1 MKTFSR
7 LVRALL
13 ILVLAPVLALGPGF
27 SLPASAHTRSES
39 HSAWLVKGNTVHLQ
53 FTVPDLE
60 SKRITPDGDMPSV
73 EQLGSYI
80 ADHVGAFSGDQAC
93 KMTEGP
99 RAVASSVGYRRY
111 EFAFECP
118 SAEDIKVHSSAWFE
132 LVESHTNFAQIQTD
146 EGNFIEQLITKDQQT
161 LDASSSALSP
171 LQNAGFLDFLK
182 MGMLHIFTGVDH
194 MSFMLG
200 LVLISRRIRDLLFV
214 VTGFTVGHSLTL
226 ALAVTG
232 ILRPHPEFI
241 DALVAFTIAMIG
253 AENLGDAT
261 HRPLTVAL
269 GMGGLMFVLAFVQ
282 YLGAP
287 VILPSL
293 LLIGAG
299 IFGANYLMLTGHM
312 RDAARVR
319 LVMTLVF
326 GLIHGFGFA
335 SDLLEM
341 RLPTGRLVQLLMGF
355 NLGVEIAQVM
365 VVLSAVLLATILV
378 KVRLAVPR
386 PIFTDIAASFLV
398 AEGLVWFLSRT
409 IVFG

>member
-1 MKTFSR
+1 M
-7 LVRALL
+7 RALARLFDAAL
-13 ILVLAPVLALGPGF
+13 ILVLALGLWTSAPAL
-27 SLPASAHTRSES
+27 AHTRSET
-39 HSAWLVKGNTVHLQ
+39 HSAWLIKGDTVHLQ

-60 SKRITPDGDMPSV
+60 SKRITTDGDMPSV
-73 EQLGSYI
+73 DELGKYV
-80 ADHVGAFSGDQAC
+80 AEHVGAFAGDQAC
-93 KMTEGP
+93 NMTEGP
-99 RAVASSVGYRRY
+99 RAVTAAGGYRRY
-111 EFAFECP
+111 EFTFACP
-118 SAEDIKVHSSAWFE
+118 NADDIKVHSSAWFE
-132 LVESHTNFAQIQTD
+132 LGESHTNFAPIQSD
-146 EGNFIEQLITKDQQT
+146 EGAFIEQLITKDQQT
-161 LDASSSALSP
+161 LDASASALSP

-182 MGMLHIFTGVDH
+182 MGMKHIFTGVDH

-200 LVLISRRIRDLLFV
+200 LVLISRRVRDLLFV
-214 VTGFTVGHSLTL
+214 VTGFTIGHSLTL

-232 ILRPHPEFI
+232 TLRPHPEFI

-253 AENLGDAT
+253 AENLGDST
-261 HRPLTVAL
+261 HKPLIVAL
-269 GMGGLMFVLAFVQ
+269 GMGGLMFALAAAQ

-287 VILPSL
+287 VILPTL
-293 LLIGAG
+293 LLVGAG

-355 NLGVEIAQVM
+355 NLGVEVAQVI
-365 VVLSAVLLATILV
+365 VVMSAVLLAYILV
-378 KVRLAVPR
+378 KVRLAIPR
-386 PIFTDIAASFLV
+386 PIFTDVAAAFLV
-398 AEGLVWFLSRT
+398 AEGLAWFLSRT

>member
-1 MKTFSR
+1 
-7 LVRALL
+7 
-13 ILVLAPVLALGPGF
+13 
-27 SLPASAHTRSES
+27 
-39 HSAWLVKGNTVHLQ
+39 
-53 FTVPDLE
+53 
-60 SKRITPDGDMPSV
+60 MPSV
-73 EQLGSYI
+73 EQLGAYV
-80 ADHVGAFSGDQAC
+80 AEHVGASAGDQAC
-93 KMTEGP
+93 RMTEGP
-99 RAVASSVGYRRY
+99 RPVAALVGYRRY
-111 EFAFECP
+111 EFTFECP
-118 SAEDIKVHSSAWFE
+118 GEDDIKVTSSAWFE

-146 EGNFIEQLITKDQQT
+146 QGAFIEQLITKDQQT
-161 LDASSSALSP
+161 LDVSANAASP

-182 MGMLHIFTGVDH
+182 MGMMHIFTGVDH

-200 LVLISRRIRDLLFV
+200 LVLISRRVRDLLFV
-214 VTGFTVGHSLTL
+214 VTGFTIGHSLTL

-232 ILRPHPEFI
+232 TLRPHPEFI

-253 AENLGDAT
+253 AENLGDST
-261 HRPLTVAL
+261 HKPLVVAL
-269 GMGGLMFVLAFVQ
+269 GMGGLMFALAGAQ

-287 VILPSL
+287 VILPTL

-341 RLPTGRLVQLLMGF
+341 RLPTGRLAQLLMGF
-355 NLGVEIAQVM
+355 NLGVEVAQVM
-365 VVLSAVLLATILV
+365 VVMSAVLLAYILV

-386 PIFTDIAASFLV
+386 PILTDIAASFLV

-409 IVFG
+409 IVLG